1 MHVNGDVKKD
11 MMVQDQAP
19 SEPMLSFFLWDSKKT
34 TYISNKVPNRPVEI
48 SFLLIFGLQVMMQGK
63 SQKMNIQVCNLII

>member
-34 TYISNKVPNRPVEI
+34 TYISNKVPNHPIEI
-48 SFLLIFGLQVMMQGK
+48 SFSLFFG
-63 SQKMNIQVCNLII
+63 CR

>member
-1 MHVNGDVKKD
+1 MHVNGDVKD

>member
-1 MHVNGDVKKD
+1 MHVKKD

-34 TYISNKVPNRPVEI
+34 TYISHKVPNRPVEI
-48 SFLLIFGLQVMMQGK
+48 SFLLIFWLQVMMQGK

>member
-1 MHVNGDVKKD
+1 MHVKKD